1 MRPGRDQA
9 MMLSRQA
16 TPHSVTVVQNEGEQE
31 EEQEEQEARDKEEED
46 KHGGVRSGGGLG
58 ARSACVATV
67 GVGRK
72 PQNLGRRPRPQTSRD
87 PVTTT
92 IVQYHAIIRSAVD
105 PCADLQL

>member
-46 KHGGVRSGGGLG
+46 KHGGVRSGGG
-58 ARSACVATV
+58 ARSQV
-67 GVGRK
+67 GV
-72 PQNLGRRPRPQTSRD
+72 RRHRRRGPEAAEPRSQTL
-87 PVTTT
+87 
-92 IVQYHAIIRSAVD
+92 A
-105 PCADLQL
+105 ADL

>member
-46 KHGGVRSGGGLG
+46 KHGGVRSGGRGR
-58 ARSACVATV
+58 RSQV
-67 GVGRK
+67 GV
-72 PQNLGRRPRPQTSRD
+72 RRHRRRGPEAAEPRPQTSATD
-87 PVTTT
+87 LS
-92 IVQYHAIIRSAVD
+92 RSSNDYYRTV
-105 PCADLQL
+105 PCYTVL